1 MTHEAT
7 AQDATSTPMEKIL
20 LVDDNPI
27 NLQVLMETLQE
38 RGSRLLIAKDGKAAL
53 AIARKTMP
61 DLILLDIMMPEMDG
75 FEVCQQ
81 LKEDNDTAGIPVIF
95 LSAMDRTEDK
105 INGLKLGAVDYI
117 TKPFQ
122 PGEVLARVDTHLTI
136 HHLQQKVKEQR
147 DELEHELE
155 TVSKLQ
161 HNLLPR
167 ALPTVRGLDLAVY
180 YATSRYAGGDYYD
193 FRELSDGRIG
203 ILVADAEGHSSPAA
217 VLMAMTCTLFHS
229 FDRSPADPE
238 PLLVHLNRYL
248 CQLAEPSFVTALYA
262 IYDPQTRRLRVG
274 RAGHGYPVLY
284 EEAEG
289 RAREWQIPGV
299 TPLGIYDFDT
309 VPVSEIQLQP
319 GDRFLFY
326 TDGIS
331 ERFSA
336 AGELYGE
343 SRVVDSLENVSDT
356 DARRIVDRIMG
367 AVDVFAG
374 HRPADDDQAL
384 VLGVV
389 T

>member
-1 MTHEAT
+1 MTNA
-7 AQDATSTPMEKIL
+7 STQMEKIL

-53 AIARKTMP
+53 DITRKTTP

-75 FEVCQQ
+75 YEVCQH
-81 LKEDNDTAGIPVIF
+81 LKADSATARIPVIF

-105 INGLKLGAVDYI
+105 VSGLKLGAVDYI

-122 PGEVLARVDTHLTI
+122 PEEVLARVDTHLTI
-136 HHLQQKVKEQR
+136 HRLQREVQEQR
-147 DELEHELE
+147 DQLEHELE

-161 HNLLPR
+161 RNLLPK
-167 ALPTVRGLDLAVY
+167 ALPKVAGLDLAAY
-180 YATSRYAGGDYYD
+180 YETSRYAGGDYYD
-193 FRELSDGRIG
+193 FWELPDGRIG

-229 FDRSPADPE
+229 FDRNPGDPE
-238 PLLVHLNRYL
+238 ALLVHLNRYL

-262 IYDPQTRRLRVG
+262 IYDPQTRSLKAG
-274 RAGHGYPVLY
+274 RAGHGHPVLL
-284 EEAEG
+284 ETATG
-289 RAREWQIPGV
+289 RAREWEIPGV

-319 GDRFLFY
+319 GDRFLLY
-326 TDGIS
+326 TDGIC
-331 ERFSA
+331 ERFNAS
-336 AGELYGE
+336 GELYGE
-343 SRVVDSLENVSDT
+343 IRVVDSLGKVSGT
-356 DARRIVDRIMG
+356 DARTIVDSIMRD
-367 AVDVFAG
+367 VDEFAG
-374 HRPADDDQAL
+374 DHPADDDQAL

-389 T
+389 G

>member
-1 MTHEAT
+1 MTNA
-7 AQDATSTPMEKIL
+7 STQMEKIL

-53 AIARKTMP
+53 DITRKTMP

-75 FEVCQQ
+75 YDVCQH
-81 LKEDNDTAGIPVIF
+81 LKADSATAGIPVIF

-105 INGLKLGAVDYI
+105 VSGLKLGAVDYI

-122 PGEVLARVDTHLTI
+122 PEEVLARVDTHLTI
-136 HHLQQKVKEQR
+136 HRLQREVQEQR
-147 DELEHELE
+147 DQLEHELE

-161 HNLLPR
+161 RNLLPK
-167 ALPTVRGLDLAVY
+167 ALPKVAGLDLAAY
-180 YATSRYAGGDYYD
+180 YETSRYAGGDYYD
-193 FRELSDGRIG
+193 FWELPDGRIG

-229 FDRSPADPE
+229 FDRNPGDPE
-238 PLLVHLNRYL
+238 ALLVHLNRYL

-262 IYDPQTRRLRVG
+262 IYDPQTRSLKAG
-274 RAGHGYPVLY
+274 RAGHGLPVLF
-284 EEAEG
+284 ETATG
-289 RAREWQIPGV
+289 RAREWEIPGV

-309 VPVSEIQLQP
+309 VPVSEIQLQA
-319 GDRFLFY
+319 GDRFLLY
-326 TDGIS
+326 TDGIC

-336 AGELYGE
+336 SGEIYGE
-343 SRVVDSLENVSDT
+343 ARVVDSLEKVSGT
-356 DARRIVDRIMG
+356 DARRIVDSIMRD
-367 AVDVFAG
+367 VDGFAG
-374 HRPADDDQAL
+374 DHPADDDQAL

-389 T
+389 I

>member
-1 MTHEAT
+1 MTNA
-7 AQDATSTPMEKIL
+7 STPTEKIL

-53 AIARKTMP
+53 DITRKTMP

-75 FEVCQQ
+75 YEVCQH
-81 LKEDNDTAGIPVIF
+81 LKADSATARIPVIF

-105 INGLKLGAVDYI
+105 VSGLKLGAVDYI

-122 PGEVLARVDTHLTI
+122 PEEVLARVDTHLTI
-136 HHLQQKVKEQR
+136 HRLQREVQEQR
-147 DELEHELE
+147 DQLEHELK

-161 HNLLPR
+161 RNLLPK
-167 ALPTVRGLDLAVY
+167 ALPKVAGLDLAAY
-180 YATSRYAGGDYYD
+180 YETSRYAGGDYYD
-193 FRELSDGRIG
+193 FWELPDGRIG

-217 VLMAMTCTLFHS
+217 VLMAMTCALFHS
-229 FDRSPADPE
+229 FDRNPGDPE
-238 PLLVHLNRYL
+238 ALLVHLNRYL

-262 IYDPQTRRLRVG
+262 IYDPQTRSLKAG
-274 RAGHGYPVLY
+274 RAGHGMPVLF
-284 EEAEG
+284 ETAKG
-289 RAREWQIPGV
+289 HAREWEIPGV

-319 GDRFLFY
+319 GDRFLLY
-326 TDGIS
+326 TDGIC

-336 AGELYGE
+336 SGEIYGE
-343 SRVVDSLENVSDT
+343 IRVVDSLGKVSGT
-356 DARRIVDRIMG
+356 DARTIVDSIMRD
-367 AVDVFAG
+367 VDEFAG
-374 HRPADDDQAL
+374 DHPADDDQAL

-389 T
+389 G